1 MAATCIIF
9 FACLF
14 AFVFCILLA
23 THLIS
28 SFSPLALNRL
38 HSNHHHCNCYSC
50 EQDTC
55 LYAYES
61 STSNVEVLHQCG
73 KFATSTAHPPG
84 PAVRVSNLP
93 QSCFQTQHQLSPTIH
108 RSGISLLPPLIFLPL
123 TSHQRHQHHHHHRSD
138 SGKKHKSP
146 GALPIPGHLTPSP
159 RSETFSCQGST
170 NAFAQ
175 SASAHSQSLPLPAGS
190 LQTCFWP
197 SFWASTLQQ
206 SSSSLSVP
214 APSAGRSP
222 LRLLHTL
229 HRDLAIAQLH
239 NGVLVVPCGFLPNAR
254 HLIQLACSP
263 PGRFFFLGPQALPY
277 FIAATL
283 SPRALRKGHW
293 PADHFGPESSHQANL
308 GPPLASR

>member
-1 MAATCIIF
+1 MWETRYLYIHQA
-9 FACLF
+9 
-14 AFVFCILLA
+14 LL
-23 THLIS
+23 L
-28 SFSPLALNRL
+28 
-38 HSNHHHCNCYSC
+38 
-50 EQDTC
+50 
-55 LYAYES
+55 
-61 STSNVEVLHQCG
+61 
-73 KFATSTAHPPG
+73 
-84 PAVRVSNLP
+84 VS
-93 QSCFQTQHQLSPTIH
+93 QSCHRAAFKHSISFSPTIH
-108 RSGISLLPPLIFLPL
+108 RSGSSLLPPLGFLPPF
-123 TSHQRHQHHHHHRSD
+123 TSHQRHQHHHRRLD
-138 SGKKHKSP
+138 SGQKHKSP

-197 SFWASTLQQ
+197 SSWASPLQQ

-222 LRLLHTL
+222 LSLLHTL

-263 PGRFFFLGPQALPY
+263 PGRFFFLGPKALPY